1 MPTNDERR
9 KVAAEMRE
17 YPAELTATLHP
28 AEEALA
34 YYVLDLMSI
43 VGLEYGQVMGFF
55 ARLADLIEPEERTCR
70 NTAGKP
76 FAGYRMF
83 NCSVC
88 GAYLEVDG
96 DTDANLLAGGERP
109 MPRYCPNCGARVIQE

>member
-1 MPTNDERR
+1 MPTDEERR

-43 VGLEYGQVMGFF
+43 VGLEDGQVMGFF
-55 ARLADLIEPEERTCR
+55 ARLADLIEPEPERTCH
-70 NTAGKP
+70 NLGTYGG
-76 FAGYRMF
+76 FE
-83 NCSVC
+83 CSMCGFKEEQLSEMECEPQDWCFCPSC
-88 GAYLEVDG
+88 GAKVVE
-96 DTDANLLAGGERP
+96 
-109 MPRYCPNCGARVIQE
+109 Q